1 MTHRIDM
8 FRRFLLLGCL
18 LFWPLGCDLL
28 GPDEPR
34 GPGIFSLAVLSPHG
48 AEGSAVLAIKGGEG
62 LGAVWA
68 EGGEALYQRAGG
80 SIRVVVV
87 LDDPGQLRLRVRTEE
102 IREHPEA
109 ELLQVADGNNRL
121 RSSLAGYSI
130 AISGSKGSPGN
141 GGGGS

>member
-1 MTHRIDM
+1 MPHRIQM

-18 LFWPLGCDLL
+18 LFWPVGCDLL

-34 GPGIFSLAVLSPHG
+34 GSGIFSLAVLSPHG
-48 AEGSAVLAIKGGEG
+48 AEGSAVLEITGGEG
-62 LGAVWA
+62 LGAGWA
-68 EGGEALYQRAGG
+68 EGGEVLYRRGGG

-87 LDDPGQLRLRVRTEE
+87 LDDPGQLQVRVRTEE
-102 IREHPEA
+102 VREHPEA
-109 ELLQVADGNNRL
+109 VLLQVADGNNQL

-130 AISGSKGSPGN
+130 AISSSKGSPGN